1 MKNKRSNYKK
11 PRRSKY
17 SYNKPKEERE
27 FYTKEN
33 IFVSRMASILLLPK
47 SKIVP
52 LFSQRTKTT
61 IRFNPLREDVGK
73 TRDSLIRSGYD
84 LEQIPWEE
92 NTYFVLN
99 KDKNEVSQSRKYDE
113 GKFYIQNLSSILA
126 TVLLEPKEGEKI
138 LDMCAAPG
146 SKTTHIAALTN
157 NRAEI
162 IANDSEISRVNSLN
176 RVVDQFGVK
185 NCKVTLSDGED
196 FGKKYP
202 VSFDKVLLDAPC
214 SGEGMI
220 YMRGPK
226 PLRFWGIQ
234 KINRYSQIQ
243 KRLIESAF
251 LTLNHGGTMIYS
263 TCTLEPEENEGILT
277 TLLNNHKNVEILNID
292 IINSND
298 FKEYKR
304 HITSGITHWSGNE
317 YHPSVKRSI
326 RILPSSE
333 MMGFFVAKILKK

>member
-251 LTLNHGGTMIYS
+251 LTLKHSGVMIYS
-263 TCTLEPEENEGILT
+263 TCTLEPEENEGVVT
-277 TLLNNHKNVEILNID
+277 YLLEKYPNARIEEINLHQRI
-292 IINSND
+292 
-298 FKEYKR
+298 KHEK
-304 HITSGITHWSGNE
+304 GITKWSGNK
-317 YHPSVKRSI
+317 YHSDVKKTI
-326 RILPSSE
+326 RIIPSSE
-333 MMGFFVAKILKK
+333 MMGFYIAEIFKE

>member
-1 MKNKRSNYKK
+1 MKSKRSNYKK
-11 PRRSKY
+11 PRRSKH
-17 SYNKPKEERE
+17 SYNKPKEKRE

-47 SKIVP
+47 DKIVP
-52 LFSQRTKTT
+52 LFSQRAKTT
-61 IRFNPLREDVGK
+61 IRLNPLKGDVKK
-73 TRDSLIRSGYD
+73 TKNSLIRKGYD

-99 KDKNEVSQSRKYDE
+99 KDKNEVSQSREYEE

-126 TVLLEPKEGEKI
+126 SVLLEPEKEEKI

-146 SKTTHIAALTN
+146 SKTTHLAALTN

-176 RVVDQFGVK
+176 RVVEQFGVK
-185 NCKVTLSDGED
+185 NCKATLSDGED

-202 VSFDKVLLDAPC
+202 VSFEKVLLDAPC

-226 PLRFWGIQ
+226 PLRFWSIQ
-234 KINRYSQIQ
+234 KVNRYSQIQ
-243 KRLIESAF
+243 RRLIESAF
-251 LTLNHGGTMIYS
+251 LSLNHGGSMIYS
-263 TCTLEPEENEGILT
+263 TCTLEPEENEGAVT
-277 TLLNNHKNVEILNID
+277 YLLEKYPNARIEEIDLHPSI
-292 IINSND
+292 
-298 FKEYKR
+298 KHEK
-304 HITSGITHWSGNE
+304 GITKWSGNK
-317 YHPSVKRSI
+317 YHPDVKKTV
-326 RILPSSE
+326 RITPSSE
-333 MMGFFVAKILKK
+333 MMGFYIAKIFKE

>member
-17 SYNKPKEERE
+17 SYNKPKEKRE

-52 LFSQRTKTT
+52 LFSQRAKTT
-61 IRFNPLREDVGK
+61 IRLNPLKGDVKK
-73 TRDSLIRSGYD
+73 TKNSLIRKGYD

-99 KDKNEVSQSRKYDE
+99 KDKNEVSQSREYDE

-126 TVLLEPKEGEKI
+126 SVLLEPQEEEKI

-157 NRAEI
+157 NKAEI

-185 NCKVTLSDGED
+185 NCKVTLSEGED
-196 FGKKYP
+196 FGKRYP
-202 VSFDKVLLDAPC
+202 VSFDRVLLDAPC

-220 YMRGPK
+220 YMRGQK
-226 PLRFWGIQ
+226 PLRFWSIQ
-234 KINRYSQIQ
+234 KVNRYSQIQ
-243 KRLIESAF
+243 RKLIESAF

-263 TCTLEPEENEGILT
+263 TCTLEPEENEGVVT
-277 TLLNNHKNVEILNID
+277 YLLEKYPNARIEEIDLDKSI
-292 IINSND
+292 
-298 FKEYKR
+298 KYEK
-304 HITSGITHWSGNE
+304 GIAKWSGNK
-317 YHPSVKRSI
+317 YHPTVKNTI
-326 RILPSSE
+326 RITPSSE
-333 MMGFFVAKILKK
+333 MMGFYIAKIFKE

>member
-1 MKNKRSNYKK
+1 MKNKRSNYKQ
-11 PRRSKY
+11 PRRRKH
-17 SYNKPKEERE
+17 SYNKPQEKRE

-47 SKIVP
+47 AKIVP
-52 LFSQRTKTT
+52 LFSQRAKTT
-61 IRFNPLREDVGK
+61 IRLNPLKGDVKK
-73 TRDSLIRSGYD
+73 TKNSLIRMGYD

-99 KDKNEVSQSRKYDE
+99 KDKNEVSQSREYEE

-126 TVLLEPKEGEKI
+126 SVVLEPKEGEKI

-146 SKTTHIAALTN
+146 SKTTHLAALTN
-157 NRAEI
+157 NKAEI

-196 FGKKYP
+196 FGKRYP

-220 YMRGPK
+220 YMRGAK
-226 PLRFWGIQ
+226 PLRFWSIQ
-234 KINRYSQIQ
+234 KVNRYSQIQ
-243 KRLIESAF
+243 RKLIESAF
-251 LTLNHGGTMIYS
+251 LTLKHGGTMIYS
-263 TCTLEPEENEGILT
+263 TCTLEPEENEGVVT
-277 TLLNNHKNVEILNID
+277 YLLEKYPNARIEEIVLHPSI
-292 IINSND
+292 
-298 FKEYKR
+298 KHEK
-304 HITSGITHWSGNE
+304 GITKWSGNK
-317 YHPSVKRSI
+317 YHPEVKKTI
-326 RILPSSE
+326 RITPSSE
-333 MMGFFVAKILKK
+333 MMGFYIAKIFKE